1 MSRPVALECESLSK
15 HYGGL
20 LAVQDVSF
28 RVYVGETLGLVG
40 PNGAGKSTVIDLI
53 TGVQRADRGRV
64 VVDGRV
70 LKGSPSHRA
79 NAGGLGRTFQHPQL
93 SPDLTVYENMLVNV
107 TARQLHSPAGQIRSL
122 LRGLLRPTYGQAE
135 PEVRR
140 VAADVGVNDVG
151 RLCSDLDL
159 GSMRVVEFA
168 RALAQRPKVL
178 LLDEPFVGSDAA
190 TLEHVTAALTRV
202 REAGCGVILV
212 DHNVDLVASIVDRIV
227 LMSGGRV
234 VFDGD
239 PAECLASDEMR
250 RVYFGSRRA
259 HT

>member
-1 MSRPVALECESLSK
+1 MSRAVALECESLNK
-15 HYGGL
+15 RYGGL
-20 LAVQDVSF
+20 LAVRDVSF
-28 RVYVGETLGLVG
+28 RVYAGETLGLVG

-53 TGVQRADRGRV
+53 TGVQRADSGRV
-64 VVDGRV
+64 VVAGQA
-70 LKGSPSHRA
+70 LKGPPSHRA
-79 NAGGLGRTFQHPQL
+79 HAGGLARTFQHPQL
-93 SPDLTVYENMLVNV
+93 SPDLTVYENLLVNV
-107 TARQLHSPAGQIRSL
+107 SARRLYGPVGQIWWF
-122 LRGLLRPTYGQAE
+122 LRGLVRPTDRHVE
-135 PEVRR
+135 SEVRR
-140 VAADVGVNDVG
+140 IAADVGINDVD
-151 RLCSDLDL
+151 RPCSDLDL

-190 TLEHVTAALTRV
+190 TLEHVTAALMRV

-227 LMSGGRV
+227 LMSGGQV